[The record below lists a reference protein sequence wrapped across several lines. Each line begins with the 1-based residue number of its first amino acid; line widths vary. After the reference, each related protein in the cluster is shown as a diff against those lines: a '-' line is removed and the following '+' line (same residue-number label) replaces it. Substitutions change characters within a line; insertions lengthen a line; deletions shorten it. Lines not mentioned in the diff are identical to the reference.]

1 MIVFCDPQNIK
12 KHPNWAP
19 LRAADEKLCSI
30 SNAKPQCAKTQ
41 RITQHTMLQHMHHHH
56 HQTYISVMSFSEPGM
71 ET

>member
-30 SNAKPQCAKTQ
+30 SNAKPRCAKTQ
-41 RITQHTMLQHMHHHH
+41 RITQC
-56 HQTYISVMSFSEPGM
+56 FS
-71 ET
+71 TCIIIIIRLTSR